1 MTSIYVLGDSVAAGQ
16 GAIDGAHG
24 FPHTMA
30 TRLGWTLTLDGVG
43 GTGYTSPG
51 SSAPLYGDPSR
62 LNPLIAAATDYV
74 MIQGGE
80 VVDVPTVALTAAEAT
95 RICQAI
101 RAAHQ
106 ATRIILLGWFMPA
119 SVASASPW
127 KEWSAGMG
135 AVAASVGGIFID
147 PLAGG
152 WMTGSGRSGSP
163 AGDGNADVYRGSDG
177 THPTQAGHDYL
188 GTRLAFAIRPPS
200 TGLDY

>member
-1 MTSIYVLGDSVAAGQ
+1 VTSVYVLGDSVAAGQ

-51 SSAPLYGDPSR
+51 SNAPFYGDPSR
-62 LNPLIAAATDYV
+62 LNPLIAAACDYV

-80 VVDVPTVALTAAEAT
+80 VVDVPTVALTATEAT

-101 RAAHQ
+101 LAAQ
-106 ATRIILLGWFMPA
+106 PATKIILLGWLMPVSIAA
-119 SVASASPW
+119 STPW
-127 KEWSAGMG
+127 LQWSAGMG
-135 AVAASVGGIFID
+135 AVAASVGGRFID
-147 PLAGG
+147 PLALG
-152 WMTGSGRSGSP
+152 WLTGSGRSGTP
-163 AGDGNADVYRGSDG
+163 AGDGNADAYRGPDG
-177 THPTQAGHDYL
+177 THPAQAGHDYL
-188 GTRLAFAIRPPS
+188 GTRVAFALRPPT